1 MLFSLLTKA
10 LHNTCH
16 IHPFPVEKQ
25 TNKQTNKPKP
35 KCIDQH
41 QTSTKTQQ
49 MLVLLVTGQQG
60 SRTQPYTDGRGCHAA
75 VSNFLKEAHLH
86 AHHPHQGLDLTCVG
100 KCSLLMSPGSL
111 EWQVAVVVFFF
122 FTRNAFLEF

>member
-1 MLFSLLTKA
+1 
-10 LHNTCH
+10 
-16 IHPFPVEKQ
+16 
-25 TNKQTNKPKP
+25 
-35 KCIDQH
+35 
-41 QTSTKTQQ
+41 

-111 EWQVAVVVFFF
+111 EWQLAVVFFF
-122 FTRNAFLEF
+122 FFFYKECVFGVLILMIEENDGKKIPLKLTCKLSV